1 MEKRITTTAIVRAVA
16 RASGVSSSDIRGQ
29 RRTRDLVRLRW
40 AAAWLARANGASYPQ
55 IGRALGGR
63 DHTTIIHGVRRLG
76 AMGGGEREIIDEL
89 LARAQ
94 DILAGADAG
103 PPARPQPPAPPE
115 PPAEP
120 VTADPSHQ
128 ARPEFQAAPPADIP
142 RRLRMLRGGAAAARV
157 TPCGY
162 VQHDGAIVCWPE

>member
-1 MEKRITTTAIVRAVA
+1 MQTLIRTPDIVRAVA
-16 RASGVSSSDIRGQ
+16 RAAGVSASDIRGQ

-40 AAAWLARANGASYPQ
+40 AVAWLARARGVSYPQ

-63 DHTTIIHGVRRLG
+63 DHTTIIHGIRRLG

-120 VTADPSHQ
+120 VQADLPRQEPTEPPPS
-128 ARPEFQAAPPADIP
+128 PPAEIP
-142 RRLRMLRGGAAAARV
+142 RRLLMLRGGAAAKRV

-162 VQHDGAIVCWPE
+162 VQYDGAIICWPE